1 MRRKKGAYRKAAL
14 RGCFSF
20 AESRFCRTKYGDE
33 TPLDKSASFFPAASC
48 VVKGAYRKAALRSC
62 FSFAESRFCRTKY
75 GDETPLDKSASFF

>member
-33 TPLDKSASFFPAASC
+33 TSLDKSASFFPAASC
-48 VVKGAYRKAALRSC
+48 VVKGAYRKAALRGC
-62 FSFAESRFCRTKY
+62 FSFADRQIAMRRIAMVSTDVY
-75 GDETPLDKSASFF
+75 AS